1 MDELIEGQ
9 SGTDPKLSDGFTR
22 RNLLQAGSRVAALC
36 ATGSLLDILSAQQKR
51 TPAPRRLR
59 VDAHAHLWTDDYLD
73 LVESYGKTDTSVQR
87 NKGAGPSEAELE
99 KRFEQ
104 MEAARVDMQV
114 LSVCPQAPHFDD
126 KIHAVTAARK
136 INDLYGEVVR
146 KYPKKFK
153 ALVALPFP
161 HVDEALKELDRVLGP
176 MGTLGVRR
184 INT

>member
-1 MDELIEGQ
+1 MDLLNQDGMRRRDLFCDGLRA
-9 SGTDPKLSDGFTR
+9 GT
-22 RNLLQAGSRVAALC
+22 VAAVWMFG
-36 ATGSLLDILSAQQKR
+36 GSLIAQKKR
-51 TPAPRRLR
+51 AFR
-59 VDAHAHLWTDDYLD
+59 VDAHAHVWTDDYLD

-87 NKGAGPSEAELE
+87 NKGAGPSEAEME
-99 KRFEQ
+99 KRFAQ
-104 MEAARVDMQV
+104 MEAAGVEMQV